1 MFDGR
6 PIIACVQSTINKEP
20 STSPRAHR
28 AFARRGGNRF
38 RCRIAEC
45 EQDAPGFFF
54 LLAGQF
60 TERGAKR
67 HRSIIVPAAGA
78 FNAVEERG
86 DFNQFVPGVEKIE
99 VENLLPCHIYLRFAI
114 GD

>member
-1 MFDGR
+1 MFDDR
-6 PIIACVQSTINKEP
+6 SIIACVQSTINQEP

-28 AFARRGGNRF
+28 AFACRGGNRL

-60 TERGAKR
+60 AERKAKR
-67 HRSIIVPAAGA
+67 LQTKIVPAACA
-78 FNAVEERG
+78 FNAVKERG
-86 DFNQFVPGVEKIE
+86 DFNQFVPGIEKIK
-99 VENLLPCHIYLRFAI
+99 VENLLPCHNIY
-114 GD
+114 DC